1 MLEITGTKFQ
11 HSLDASPFGIRALDV
26 PDSVKLFYEVE
37 TMFLELAR
45 PVALLSCLLALC
57 ALFHT
62 AFLVPSTD
70 MHQRIYDSL
79 DLLALAA
86 ITSLAAG
93 LIFRDLGREPNVR
106 HARLTATLPIQVFCW
121 SSSTMLLLFVLAWY
135 LETHCVF
142 YRDIRF

>member
-1 MLEITGTKFQ
+1 
-11 HSLDASPFGIRALDV
+11 
-26 PDSVKLFYEVE
+26 
-37 TMFLELAR
+37 MFLEIAR
-45 PVALLSCLLALC
+45 PIALLSCLLALC
-57 ALFHT
+57 TLFHT

-86 ITSLAAG
+86 ITSLIGG
-93 LIFRDLGREPNVR
+93 LIFRDSAPESHAR
-106 HARLTATLPIQVFCW
+106 HMRLTATLPIRVFCW
-121 SSSTMLLLFVLAWY
+121 SSGAMLILFVLAWY